1 MFKSHGKRIVKGSDT
16 GEAIPYQL
24 QLMISPQLYKT
35 ELHFCGAT
43 LVTRKY
49 ATSALHC
56 FSGVNVLFA
65 QKGAKFT
72 FDLVT
77 VVAGKYHKSTSSSR
91 YVQVSKATG
100 EKCKPDLNLK
110 SWIRFLGF

>member
-24 QLMISPQLYKT
+24 QLLISPQLYKT

-56 FSGVNVLFA
+56 FSDVNVLFV
-65 QKGAKFT
+65 KKRVKFK
-72 FDLVT
+72 FDYVT
-77 VVAGKYHKSTSSSR
+77 VAAGKYLKSTSYSS
-91 YVQVSKATG
+91 YVQVSKAIKR
-100 EKCKPDLNLK
+100 EK
-110 SWIRFLGF
+110 II